1 MDVKY
6 ISGVCCVS
14 VCLLLGS
21 QSIHA
26 SPVVEKLGDY
36 SNQRTYLVSDD
47 PHMEGYS
54 LTLYRQGKIVFGR
67 FCRAAGIEVPCAPIQ
82 KAIVGNR
89 KTLSF
94 QVKIVTGTVLERPAY
109 QLLQFKGEIRNKYIS
124 GVISTKSSYAPLEPA
139 EVERVKLLLVPYKG
153 DPIGSY
159 QEWTSDSL
167 HKSVDR

>member
-1 MDVKY
+1 MDIKY
-6 ISGVCCVS
+6 ISGACCVS

-26 SPVVEKLGDY
+26 SPVVEMLGDY

-82 KAIVGNR
+82 KAIIENR
-89 KTLSF
+89 KTLNF
-94 QVKIVTGTVLERPAY
+94 QVKMVTGTVLERPAY
-109 QLLQFKGEIRNKYIS
+109 QLIEFKGEIRNKYIS
-124 GVISTKSSYAPLEPA
+124 GVISTKSSYAQLEPA
-139 EVERVKLLLVPYKG
+139 EIERVKLRLVPYKG
-153 DPIGSY
+153 EPISSY
-159 QEWTSDSL
+159 QEWASDRL
-167 HKSVDR
+167 NKSVD